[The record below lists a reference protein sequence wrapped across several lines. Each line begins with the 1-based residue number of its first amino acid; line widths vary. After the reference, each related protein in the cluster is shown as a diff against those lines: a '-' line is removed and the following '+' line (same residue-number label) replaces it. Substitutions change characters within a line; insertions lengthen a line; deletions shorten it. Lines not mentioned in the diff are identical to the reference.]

1 MLQALNEIMGVVGV
15 ITALTCPIWMALLM
29 APRQ

>member
-1 MLQALNEIMGVVGV
+1 VLQALYEIMGVVGIIV
-15 ITALTCPIWMALLM
+15 ALACPIWMALLM